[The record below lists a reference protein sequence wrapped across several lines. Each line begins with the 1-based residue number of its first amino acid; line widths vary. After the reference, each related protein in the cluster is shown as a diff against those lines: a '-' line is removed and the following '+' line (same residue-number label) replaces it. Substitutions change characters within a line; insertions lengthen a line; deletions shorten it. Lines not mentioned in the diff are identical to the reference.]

1 MLKISTRQSPLDLRS
16 SSVVRLC
23 RGMGTQWL
31 RVLTLLVSDVTLL
44 GVAWY
49 IAEKF
54 GTPWATFWNLK
65 ENPIALLL
73 VLGIC
78 LGFLIAGGFYRAGNI
93 RRDYSGL
100 ARSMTM
106 ASIVLLLV
114 AYIYQPSETISRS
127 HFLIFWL
134 LSIVFVCM
142 GRYVV
147 NWMTNHL
154 RLKGAIRYPAFLICD
169 RDQVEKST
177 ARIEQENRYNLVG
190 VMDSSALDRANR
202 DQTFAEIRQLGTV
215 EAFVTWDAIK
225 NRQHLCWHFRTAGIS
240 LHILPLEFETLLVE
254 SRFQVIRGFPTL
266 TFTPSVLTGID
277 FLIKQAFDF
286 CVALVLI
293 ALLSPVYFAIAFLI
307 KFDSPGSIFYRQ
319 TRIGLHGRSFR
330 VWKFR
335 TMVTNADA
343 LQKELEAQN
352 ENRDG
357 VLFKMKNDPRVTR
370 IGKYLRQYSLDEL
383 PQLFNVLAGE
393 MSLVGPRPLPLRD
406 VENFAERHFIRQEV
420 LPGITGLWQVSG
432 RSNIDDFEQVIH
444 LDLSYIEHWSLWLD
458 LWILLKTV
466 KVVLQKSGAY

>member
-16 SSVVRLC
+16 PSVVRLC

-31 RVLTLLVSDVTLL
+31 RVLTLVISDVTLL
-44 GVAWY
+44 GFAWF

-78 LGFLIAGGFYRAGNI
+78 LGFLVSGGFYKAGNI
-93 RRDYSGL
+93 RRDYLGL
-100 ARSMTM
+100 ARSLTM
-106 ASIVLLLV
+106 AASVLLLV

-134 LSIVFVCM
+134 LSIIFICI
-142 GRYVV
+142 GRYVINRV
-147 NWMTNHL
+147 TNQL
-154 RLKGAIRYPAFLICD
+154 RLNGIIRYSAFLICD
-169 RDQVEKST
+169 PDQVDASVS
-177 ARIEQENRYNLVG
+177 RIEQENRYNLVG
-190 VMDSSALDRANR
+190 VMDATALDRANR
-202 DQTFAEIRQLGTV
+202 ESTFAKIRSLGTV
-215 EAFVTWDAIK
+215 EAFVSWDAIK
-225 NRQHLCWHFRTAGIS
+225 NRQHLCWHFRTAGIA
-240 LHILPLEFETLLVE
+240 LHILPLEFEPLLAE
-254 SRFQVIRGFPTL
+254 SRFHVIRGFPTL
-266 TFTPSVLTGID
+266 TFTPPMLTGVD
-277 FLIKQAFDF
+277 FLVKQAFDF
-286 CVALVLI
+286 CVALLFI
-293 ALLSPVYFAIAFLI
+293 LLMSPVYCAIALLI
-307 KFDSPGSIFYRQ
+307 KFDAPGPIFYRQ
-319 TRIGLHGRSFR
+319 TRIGLHGEPFQ

-352 ENRDG
+352 ETCDG

-370 IGKYLRQYSLDEL
+370 IGKFLRQYSLDEL

-406 VENFAERHFIRQEV
+406 VEKFAERHFIRQEV

-432 RSNIDDFEQVIH
+432 RSNIDDFEQVIY

-458 LWILLKTV
+458 LSILLRTV